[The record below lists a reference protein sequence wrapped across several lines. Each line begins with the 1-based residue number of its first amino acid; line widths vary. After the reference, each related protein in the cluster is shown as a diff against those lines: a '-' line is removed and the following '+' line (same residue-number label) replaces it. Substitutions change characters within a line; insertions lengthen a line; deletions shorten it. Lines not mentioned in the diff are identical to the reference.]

1 MNQIGRSNSLKTEL
15 TAYYKNGYLK
25 TYLSQVTDQELAY
38 IQLTLLVDS
47 WKNLDDNAIVEL
59 VAREKRR
66 RILGEYLDPS
76 TSEFITEQYSGLAEK
91 IPLDNFKN
99 SVGYLMDK
107 GIDYVHLVKWCPAMM
122 NVELVHKIYGY
133 LKSYGLSDSDIFK
146 TLTSNSNKLIY
157 FTQMIEQQKYGN
169 QISLEEDKNFERF
182 VNYTAECLKN
192 SKSGTESYRKML
204 AEEMNFNREVLRK
217 LQ

>member
-1 MNQIGRSNSLKTEL
+1 MNQIGRNNTLKAEL
-15 TAYYKNGYLK
+15 TAYYKKGYLK

-47 WKNLDDNAIVEL
+47 WKSLDDNAIVEL

-66 RILGEYLDPS
+66 RVLGEYLDPS

-91 IPLDNFKN
+91 ISLDNFKN
-99 SVGYLMDK
+99 SVGYLMNK

-133 LKSYGLSDSDIFK
+133 LKSYGLSDNDIFEI
-146 TLTSNSNKLIY
+146 LTSNSDKLIY
-157 FTQMIEQQKYGN
+157 FTQVIENQKYGN
-169 QISLEEDKNFERF
+169 QIGLEEDKKFEKF
-182 VNYTAECLKN
+182 VNYTAENLKN
-192 SKSGTESYRKML
+192 NKSGTESYRKIL
-204 AEEMNFNREVLRK
+204 DEEMNFNREVLRK